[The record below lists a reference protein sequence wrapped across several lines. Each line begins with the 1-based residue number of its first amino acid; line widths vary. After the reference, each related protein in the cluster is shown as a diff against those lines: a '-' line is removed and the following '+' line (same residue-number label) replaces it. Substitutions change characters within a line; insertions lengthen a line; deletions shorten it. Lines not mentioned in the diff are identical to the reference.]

1 MTVTV
6 NLQDLVK
13 LSFMNEDL
21 TPAWELPY
29 KKKKKKSE
37 DRLCAKTGN
46 LYYSETITD
55 RMNEG

>member
-29 KKKKKKSE
+29 KKKKKRVKI
-37 DRLCAKTGN
+37 DYVRRL
-46 LYYSETITD
+46 ETYTIQKPSLT
-55 RMNEG
+55 E